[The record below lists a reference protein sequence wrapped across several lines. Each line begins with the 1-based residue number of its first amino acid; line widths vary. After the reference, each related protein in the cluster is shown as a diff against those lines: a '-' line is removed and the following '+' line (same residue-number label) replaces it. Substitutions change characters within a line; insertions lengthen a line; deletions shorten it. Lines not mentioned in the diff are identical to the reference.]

1 MRRPTRAIAAA
12 ALAAIIPAGPA
23 HAVPITHTLE
33 VAANEVKT
41 WEGTAA
47 VGLNANYNG
56 AVDSDTART
65 CTDQIDTKC
74 EYALV
79 ALTNPVPE
87 EDADG
92 KLVKSVIITLNNF
105 RPLDSPFTDFA
116 LAVYNTDETGSFRG
130 DEVGFSDNSD
140 LPDPDE
146 QVGFS
151 VTTTWTTPTVYYLI
165 EVAYF
170 YVFNCQYTG
179 TVDF

>member
-1 MRRPTRAIAAA
+1 MKRVPLV
-12 ALAAIIPAGPA
+12 LAASLLAVVILAGQA
-23 HAVPITHTLE
+23 QAVPITHNVA

-56 AVDSDTART
+56 AIEEDTART
-65 CTDQIDTKC
+65 CTDDIETKC

-92 KLVKSVIITLNNF
+92 RLNKSVIITLNNF

-116 LAVYNTDETGSFRG
+116 LAVYTTDETGSFRG
-130 DEVGFSDNSD
+130 DEVAFSDNSD

-151 VTTTWTTPTVYYLI
+151 VTTTTTTPTVYYLV

-170 YVFNCQYTG
+170 YVLNSQYTG

>member
-1 MRRPTRAIAAA
+1 MRRMIVFAATT
-12 ALAAIIPAGPA
+12 LAVVIPAGQA
-23 HAVPITHTLE
+23 QAVPVTHKLE

-47 VGLNANYNG
+47 FGANVNYNG
-56 AVDSDTART
+56 LHPALGPART
-65 CTDQIDTKC
+65 CTNDPQTKC

-79 ALTNPVPE
+79 ALTNPVP
-87 EDADG
+87 DTDPDG
-92 KLVKSVIITLNNF
+92 RVTKGVTITLNNF

-116 LAVYNTDETGSFRG
+116 MAVYTTDKDGAVRG

-140 LPDPDE
+140 VPDPDE

-151 VTTTWTTPTVYYLI
+151 VSTTRTAPTAYFLV

-170 YVFNCQYTG
+170 YSANAAYTG